1 MNHQITTESSQQLH
15 TLSVENNGRGNAAG
29 TVTRWSLPDRRIERL
44 ARRSRV
50 PLLWDLEDCI
60 GKLADAATGARLR
73 QPLAEISAFM
83 EGIDTV
89 GAVPSRK
96 PPMTAVVRFQRTTG
110 NRSESLKSDP
120 AVLILS

>member
-1 MNHQITTESSQQLH
+1 M
-15 TLSVENNGRGNAAG
+15 ENNGRGNAAG

-50 PLLWDLEDCI
+50 PLLWYLEDCI

-73 QPLAEISAFM
+73 QPLERWQALAEISAFM